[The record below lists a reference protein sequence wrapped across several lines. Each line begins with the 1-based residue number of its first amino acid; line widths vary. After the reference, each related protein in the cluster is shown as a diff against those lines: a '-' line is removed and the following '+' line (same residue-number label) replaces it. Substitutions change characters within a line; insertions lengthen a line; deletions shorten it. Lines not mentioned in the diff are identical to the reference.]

1 MKIHGVKRE
10 WSRPFWVKFKKHF
23 CPNCKGLLTTTK
35 VSKIVNSK
43 SDEAKNY
50 DFSSPGGDT
59 YMIGNVKFIRSEF
72 FCPECAKNYS
82 IDEIFSTEKARSKAK

>member
-1 MKIHGVKRE
+1 VIRLKIHGVKRE
-10 WSRPFWVKFKKHF
+10 WSRPFWVRFKKHY

-50 DFSSPGGDT
+50 DFSAGDFFSAV
-59 YMIGNVKFIRSEF
+59 GNTNLFGQNFSVMLVVKHFQ
-72 FCPECAKNYS
+72 
-82 IDEIFSTEKARSKAK
+82 